1 MSRVFRLSRN
11 SSLLFTLAFA
21 AFFTTFSASAQEKCV
36 PGVPWRAVDD
46 LGRVVSAPKDVP
58 APRADRKVGL
68 FYFLWLD
75 GDIPRDRNLPE
86 GENGPYDISKI
97 EKVDPWPE
105 QNDALVGS
113 DAQMHY
119 WGEPLFGYY
128 ASSDPYVLKRHVRL
142 IADAGV
148 DTLIFDTTNA
158 VTYEN
163 AYLAL
168 CDVILEAFANG
179 EPAPQVVFMTRTNAT
194 ATIQKIWNE
203 FYSHEKYRPVFF
215 LWEDKPLIL
224 ANPDEVPEELRD
236 FFTIRDTYWP
246 TDAVFRTHD
255 AWRWVDGYPQTY
267 SWHDAEDRP
276 EQLNVSPAQNL
287 ARDDKQGPVWMG
299 ELIGRGRSFVYGA
312 EKNRFAPLEGLNFA
326 QQWTRAIEVDPQ
338 FLMITGWNEWIA
350 GRWQIE
356 WANRYAFVDQYDLEY
371 SRDVE
376 PVRGAA
382 LDAYYLQ
389 TVDGIR
395 RFKGSPRPP
404 QPAPRKSIDLT
415 GLFEQW
421 KDVEPTLKD
430 YSGETEPRD
439 FRGIAGLWYKKD
451 KGRNDLSISKVARDD
466 KNVYFYLETREAL
479 APSRLDGLCLA
490 LDLDDALATGWRGA
504 ELVVGVKYDENGT
517 VVAQYY
523 DGSAAEEARK
533 RLADVTKRDDLEEYP
548 ETQRLVDKQLHPYA
562 TVEQV
567 AALKEWSERERR
579 RFDARKEADEL
590 TERARTFRAGEEI
603 SDCRWRVEG
612 NKLMIAVPT
621 ALFADGDNLTAV
633 SFKWLDDVPLSS
645 PANFYDCGDVAPE
658 SAFFYRVE
666 FTPKE

>member
-1 MSRVFRLSRN
+1 MNRLPSFVRPF
-11 SSLLFTLAFA
+11 LLIMALAA
-21 AFFTTFSASAQEKCV
+21 TSAVVQAQESSV
-36 PGVPWRAVDD
+36 PGVPWRAADD
-46 LGRVVSAPKDVP
+46 LGRVVANPDETPS
-58 APRADRKVGL
+58 PRPDRKVGL

-86 GENGPYDISKI
+86 GQNGPYDVSKI
-97 EKVDPWPE
+97 EMRDPWPA
-105 QNDALVGS
+105 QNDDLLGS
-113 DAQMHY
+113 DTQMHY

-128 ASSDPYVLKRHVRL
+128 ASSDPYVLRRHVRL

-179 EPAPQVVFMTRTNAT
+179 ERAPQVVFMTRTNAT
-194 ATIQKIWNE
+194 ATIQKIWDE

-215 LWEDKPLIL
+215 QWEGKPLIL
-224 ANPDEVPEELRD
+224 ANPEEVPEKIRD

-246 TDAVFRTHD
+246 TDSVFRTHD

-276 EQLNVSPAQNL
+276 EQLNVSPAQNV

-312 EKNRFAPLEGLNFA
+312 EEQRFAPLEGRNFA
-326 QQWTRAIEVDPQ
+326 QQWTRALEIDPD
-338 FLMITGWNEWIA
+338 FIMITGWNEWIA
-350 GRWQIE
+350 GRWWID
-356 WANRYAFVDQYDLEY
+356 WGNRYALVDQYDLEY

-395 RFKGSPRPP
+395 RFKGAPRAPST
-404 QPAPRKSIDLT
+404 APRKSIDLD
-415 GLFEQW
+415 GAFDQW
-421 KDVEPTLKD
+421 RDVEPTLRD

-439 FRGIAGLWYKKD
+439 FRGVAGLWYKTP
-451 KGRNDLSISKVARDD
+451 KGRNDLTVAKVARDD
-466 KNVYFYLETREAL
+466 ETVYFYLETRDAI
-479 APSRLDGLCLA
+479 APTLPDGLCLA
-490 LDLDDALATGWRGA
+490 LDLDDDLATGWRGA
-504 ELVVGVKYDENGT
+504 ELVVGVKYNADGT
-517 VVAQYY
+517 AVGRYY
-523 DGSAAEEARK
+523 DGSEAQKAKEALDALTR
-533 RLADVTKRDDLEEYP
+533 RENLEEYVETHKFV
-548 ETQRLVDKQLHPYA
+548 ETQLSPYA
-562 TVEQV
+562 TPEQV
-567 AALKEWSERERR
+567 AALENWERHEKSRL
-579 RFDARKEADEL
+579 DARKESFALIEK
-590 TERARTFRAGEEI
+590 ARTFYPGEET
-603 SDCRWRVEG
+603 SVCRWRVEE
-612 NKLMIAVPT
+612 NKLMLAVPT
-621 ALFADGDNLTAV
+621 SLFTSGANLAAV
-633 SFKWLDDVPLSS
+633 SFKWLDDVPLAT

-658 SAFFYRVE
+658 SAFFYRLE
-666 FTPKE
+666 FAPK

>member
-1 MSRVFRLSRN
+1 MKRALCFVRL
-11 SSLLFTLAFA
+11 LVPTFALVVATL
-21 AFFTTFSASAQEKCV
+21 SASAQESKV
-36 PGVPWRAVDD
+36 PGVPWRASDD
-46 LGRVVSAPKDVP
+46 LGRVVSAPNDVP
-58 APRADRKVGL
+58 APRPDRKVGL

-97 EKVDPWPE
+97 EKIDPWPE

-113 DAQMHY
+113 DTQMHY

-168 CDVILEAFANG
+168 CDVILEAFAKG

-246 TDAVFRTHD
+246 TDAVFRTRD

-267 SWHDAEDRP
+267 SWRDAEDVP
-276 EQLNVSPAQNL
+276 EQLNVSPAQNV

-326 QQWTRAIEVDPQ
+326 QQWTRAIEVDPK
-338 FLMITGWNEWIA
+338 FLMVTGWNEWTA
-350 GRWQIE
+350 GRWWIE
-356 WANRYAFVDQYDLEY
+356 WANRYALVDQYDLEY

-395 RFKGSPRPP
+395 RFKGAPRPP
-404 QPAPRKSIDLT
+404 KPAPRKTIELD
-415 GLFEQW
+415 GAFEQW
-421 KDVEPTLKD
+421 NGVEPTLRD

-439 FRGIAGLWYKKD
+439 FRGIAGLWYKTP
-451 KGRNDLSISKVARDD
+451 KGRNDLSAAKVARDD
-466 KNVYFYLETREAL
+466 ANVYFYLETREAI
-479 APSRLDGLCLA
+479 APALPDGLILA
-490 LDLDDALATGWRGA
+490 LDLDDDLATGWRGA
-504 ELVVGVKYDENGT
+504 ELVVGVKYDDNGT
-517 VVAQYY
+517 VVARYF
-523 DGSAAEEARK
+523 DGSVAEQARK
-533 RLADVTKRDDLEEYP
+533 RLETLTKRENLEDYP
-548 ETQRLVDKQLHPYA
+548 ETHRLVEKQLHPYA
-562 TVEQV
+562 ADEQV
-567 AALKEWSERERR
+567 AALKEWSERERLR
-579 RFDARKEADEL
+579 SDARKEAEEL
-590 TERARTFRAGEEI
+590 TERARTFHPGKEI
-603 SDCRWRVEG
+603 ADCRWRVEG

-621 ALFADGDNLTAV
+621 ALFAAGNDLTAV
-633 SFKWLDDVPLSS
+633 SFKWLDDVPLES
-645 PANFYDCGDVAPE
+645 PANFYDRGDVAPE

-666 FTPKE
+666 FEPKE